1 MGDRGRL
8 GLLVVLVGWGLGMAI
23 EPAIAQDYRSSQGLL
38 NFADWCRQR
47 DRLDPAARH
56 TVGALL
62 RVAKTENCEQAWR
75 NLAALPV
82 LDLSNQNIQDLQP
95 IATFNHWRALSL
107 PGNQIRD
114 LRPLAG
120 MSSLRQLILGFNQV
134 QDLSPLQDLDQLE
147 MLDLTRNQITALPQQ
162 PGLARLRSLILL
174 GNPLRQHTCPFRPI
188 TVCLFDDPG
197 APLTARAQAAID
209 QGNWPEA
216 IAQLQQARDQY
227 QALGDRSRLAK
238 TQVQLG
244 NVYLQLGEFARA
256 LEVQQAAHG
265 VIAET
270 GDRPTIGLVMANLTE
285 TYERLGQY
293 HQAEAWLDRA
303 IANAAEQS
311 TAAIPLDGGLYEL
324 PKQQGYL
331 AAWLSQV
338 QLRQGKAAPAV
349 ISAQQGVQFYNLLP
363 EDYPGKAIGMTK
375 AQLMLGEALRA
386 VGRRSEA
393 RNALEQ
399 VRQLAQTHGDRPGEA
414 QAWEQLALLAN
425 DAGDREQARA
435 GFEAALGI
443 HRATG
448 ARAEEGRLLTRLG
461 EFYLQQRAAPRAIDH
476 LFQAIARWES
486 VRPGLS
492 DDNKIALADTQ
503 AQTYRLLQEALIV
516 QGQAGQALEVAERAR
531 ARAFVE
537 LLAARSGH
545 LANQPSPAASPPP
558 TLSQIQQLARDRRL
572 TLVEYTIGQRSL
584 HIWVVNPQGN
594 VTLRTVAMAGDS
606 AEATLATQIQEL
618 RRILPQGQL
627 LAAELRRQLNG
638 LHRQLIAPIADLLPT
653 DPQEPVAIVPQ
664 GLLFLVPF
672 AALQAEDGQMLIDR
686 HSLFLTP
693 AIDVLRL
700 QFAETPPDRPL
711 ASDVV
716 VGVDRAALVVGNP
729 VMPAVPPVWGAAP
742 SPLSNLP
749 GAESEARQV
758 AQLLQV
764 KPLLGAQATKG
775 EILDR
780 ITQARR
786 IHLATHGLLDDLGN
800 SGMPGAIA
808 LAPAA
813 GDDGLLSAGEIM
825 ELRLAAE
832 LVVLSACDTG
842 RGRITGDGVLGLSRS
857 FLAAGADRV
866 VVTLWKIPDE
876 PTAILMGHFY
886 AALQQGSSPVA
897 ALRQAMIQTR
907 DRYPNPFQWAAFTA
921 VGRPD

>member
-8 GLLVVLVGWGLGMAI
+8 GLLAVLVGCGLGVAI
-23 EPAIAQDYRSSQGLL
+23 EPAIAQDSRSSQGLL

-56 TVGALL
+56 TVEALL
-62 RVAKTENCEQAWR
+62 RVAKTQNCEQAWR
-75 NLAALPV
+75 NLADLPV
-82 LDLSNQNIQDLQP
+82 LDLSNQTIQDLEP

-134 QDLSPLQDLDQLE
+134 QDLSPLQDLNQLE

-162 PGLARLRSLILL
+162 PGLTRLRSLILL

-209 QGNWPEA
+209 QGAWPEA

-227 QALGDRSRLAK
+227 QSLGDRSRLAK

-256 LEVQQAAHG
+256 LEVQQAAYD

-270 GDRPTIGLVMANLTE
+270 GDRPTLGLVMANLTE
-285 TYERLGQY
+285 IYERLGQY

-338 QLRQGKAAPAV
+338 QLRQGKAAQAV
-349 ISAQQGVQFYNLLP
+349 VSAQQGVQFYDLLP

-393 RNALEQ
+393 RSALEQ

-425 DAGDREQARA
+425 DAGDRDQARI
-435 GFEAALGI
+435 GLETALAI
-443 HRATG
+443 HRSTG

-461 EFYLQQRAAPRAIDH
+461 EFYLQQRTEPMAIDY
-476 LFQAIARWES
+476 LFQAIERWES

-503 AQTYRLLQEALIV
+503 AQTYRLLQEALIAT
-516 QGQAGQALEVAERAR
+516 GEIERALEVAERAR

-537 LLAARSGH
+537 LLAARAGR
-545 LANQPSPAASPPP
+545 ATPNAPQSPTTAPP
-558 TLSQIQQLARDRRL
+558 TIAQIRQIARDRCL
-572 TLVEYTIGQRSL
+572 TLVEYTIGRQAL
-584 HIWVVNPQGN
+584 YIWVVNPQGQ
-594 VTLRTVAMAGDS
+594 VTLRTVPIAGES
-606 AEATLATQIQEL
+606 AADTLAAQIQDLRRTLPQGDLLAGEL
-618 RRILPQGQL
+618 RRL
-627 LAAELRRQLNG
+627 LQR
-638 LHRQLIAPIADLLPT
+638 LHQQLIAPIADLLPA
-653 DPQEPVAIVPQ
+653 DPNQSVAIVPQ

-672 AALQAEDGQMLIDR
+672 GALQAADGTMAIDR
-686 HSLFLTP
+686 HSLFWIP
-693 AIDVLRL
+693 AIDML
-700 QFAETPPDRPL
+700 QPQYMADRGL
-711 ASDVV
+711 GRSRDVV
-716 VGVDRAALVVGNP
+716 VGVDRASLVVGNP
-729 VMPAVPPVWGAAP
+729 TMPAIAP
-742 SPLSNLP
+742 NLGDKPRPLSSLP
-749 GAESEARQV
+749 GAEQEARDV
-758 AQLLQV
+758 ARLLQV
-764 KPLLGAQATKG
+764 EPLVGSAATKST
-775 EILDR
+775 ILAQ
-780 ITQARR
+780 IATARR

-808 LAPAA
+808 LAPTTT
-813 GDDGLLSAGEIM
+813 DSGLLTAHEVMS
-825 ELRLAAE
+825 LRLSAD
-832 LVVLSACDTG
+832 LVVLSACNTG
-842 RGRITGDGVLGLSRS
+842 RGRITGDGVLGLSRA
-857 FLAAGADRV
+857 FLAAGARSAI
-866 VVTLWKIPDE
+866 VTLWKIPDE
-876 PTAILMGHFY
+876 PTAMMMPAFY
-886 AALQQGSSPVA
+886 AALNRGESPA
-897 ALRQAMIQTR
+897 RALRQALLQVR
-907 DRYPNPFQWAAFTA
+907 DRHPSPFNWAAFVP
-921 VGRPD
+921 VGDVE